1 MRPTRIAARR
11 AKEEW
16 RPRGFTLI
24 EALIAT
30 AILAL
35 VLLSIYQLFG
45 GGYQTQATV
54 STDSALVDNA
64 RRALDQMARDLRSA
78 GLDPVGSGIFGF
90 KTSAG
95 FTPVATESRILF
107 GLDADRDGTLAAN
120 AQERV
125 GFLRNGTTLVRTMD
139 GLNPAAGVPPIATN
153 VSSLRFEYF
162 DASDT
167 PIPSPAGA
175 AYTLT
180 AAQRLNIRRIRF
192 TVTHS
197 GTAGAQARTYTV
209 TTDIRGRNL

>member
-1 MRPTRIAARR
+1 MRPTRIT
-11 AKEEW
+11 
-16 RPRGFTLI
+16 RPPGFTLI
-24 EALIAT
+24 EALIVT

-35 VLLSIYQLFG
+35 VLLSLFQLFG
-45 GGYQTQATV
+45 EGYQGQATV

-90 KTSAG
+90 RTSAG
-95 FTPVATESRILF
+95 FTPVASESRILF

-120 AQERV
+120 PQEQV
-125 GFLRNGTTLVRTMD
+125 GFRLNGTNLVRTMD
-139 GLNPAAGVPPIATN
+139 GVTPAAGLPPVATN

-175 AYTLT
+175 TYTLT
-180 AAQRLNIRRIRF
+180 DAQRLNIRRIRF
-192 TVTHS
+192 TITHS
-197 GTAGAQARTYTV
+197 GTAGTQARTYTV

>member
-1 MRPTRIAARR
+1 MRPTRIT
-11 AKEEW
+11 
-16 RPRGFTLI
+16 RPPGFTLI
-24 EALIAT
+24 EVLIAT

-35 VLLSIYQLFG
+35 VLLGIYQLFG
-45 GGYQTQATV
+45 EGYQTQATV

-90 KTSAG
+90 RTSAG
-95 FTPVATESRILF
+95 LTPVATESRILF
-107 GLDADRDGTLAAN
+107 GLDADRDGTLAVN
-120 AQERV
+120 PQELV
-125 GFLRNGTTLVRTMD
+125 GFRLNGTNLVRTMD
-139 GLNPAAGVPPIATN
+139 GVNPAAGLPPVATN

-167 PIPSPAGA
+167 PIPNPAGA
-175 AYTLT
+175 TYMLT
-180 AAQRLNIRRIRF
+180 DTQRLNIRRIRF
-192 TVTHS
+192 TITHS